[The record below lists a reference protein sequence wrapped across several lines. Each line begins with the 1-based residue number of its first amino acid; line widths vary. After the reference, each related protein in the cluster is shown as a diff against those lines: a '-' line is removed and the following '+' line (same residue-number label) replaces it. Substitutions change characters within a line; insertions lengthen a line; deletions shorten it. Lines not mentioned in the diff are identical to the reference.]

1 MKAKIVLVALVAM
14 MMVAV
19 TMMPAVAVP
28 ATTQAQVT
36 GSGTPPVFEEKF
48 ELNDDGDPL
57 PNHGTAGTQVLPVP
71 DGVKEVCVYVV
82 ARDPNG
88 AADINRIWIS
98 VDNPLGVEI
107 ANGDTINS
115 PTAIS
120 ELTYAETCVATQAA
134 VDQNLMTSARK
145 TVIDGHVYASEWRM
159 WKFCFDM
166 GNCYISG
173 DYEVTANAN
182 DGAGGTGTIVNTF
195 EYISIK
201 ELAVDFTTIDYG
213 EIVPGVKQIVSGDPN
228 FGTAPPTVRNR
239 ANDPFK
245 LQISATD
252 MVGTDPNNEILA
264 TNLDAHVY
272 GKDAPGGSA
281 IDEELNLAYAP
292 GILFSPI
299 IDTCAT
305 ETIDFSLLQDLIC
318 SDTYTGTI
326 TLEAVTP
333 QP

>member
-1 MKAKIVLVALVAM
+1 MKAKIVLVALVAT

-28 ATTQAQVT
+28 ATTQAEVT

-48 ELNDDGDPL
+48 ELNDDGDPT
-57 PNHGTAGTQVLPVP
+57 HVTAGTQVMPVP

-88 AADINRIWIS
+88 AADINRIWVT
-98 VDNPLGVEI
+98 VDNPNGVEI
-107 ANGDTINS
+107 ANGDTLNAGEI
-115 PTAIS
+115 T
-120 ELTYAETCVATQAA
+120 ELTPAETVVATQAA
-134 VDQNLMTSARK
+134 VNQDLMGSARK
-145 TVIDGHVYASEWRM
+145 TVIDDHVSASEWRM

-166 GNCYISG
+166 GHCYMSG
-173 DYEVTANAN
+173 NYAVTANAN
-182 DGAGGTGTIVNTF
+182 DNAGGTGSIMNDF

-201 ELAVDFTTIDYG
+201 ELAIDFSTINYG
-213 EIVPGVKQIVSGDPN
+213 TIVPGVKQIVSGDTT
-228 FGTAPPTVRNR
+228 FEDAGGSTAPTVRNR

-252 MVGTDPNNEILA
+252 MQGTDDNNRILA
-264 TNLDAHVY
+264 TNLDSHVY
-272 GKDAPGGSA
+272 GLDVPGGSA
-281 IDEELNLAYAP
+281 VDEELNLAYAP

-299 IDTCAT
+299 IDTCET
-305 ETIDFSLLQDLIC
+305 EKIDFSLLQDTIC
-318 SDTYTGTI
+318 QDMYSGTI

-333 QP
+333 

>member
-1 MKAKIVLVALVAM
+1 MKAKIVLVALVTM

-48 ELNDDGDPL
+48 ELDDDGDPL
-57 PNHGTAGTQVLPVP
+57 HVTAGTQVLPVP
-71 DGVKEVCVYVV
+71 DANKEVCVYVV

-88 AADINRIWIS
+88 AADINRIWIT
-98 VDNPLGVEI
+98 VDNPEGVEV
-107 ANGDTINS
+107 ANGDTLHS
-115 PTAIS
+115 PVDIS
-120 ELTYAETCVATQAA
+120 ELDYAAACTATQAA
-134 VDQNLMTSARK
+134 VDQGLIGSARRDE
-145 TVIDGHVYASEWRM
+145 INGHIYASEWRM
-159 WKFCFDM
+159 WQFCFELS
-166 GNCYISG
+166 NCDISG
-173 DYEVTANAN
+173 AYTVNANAN
-182 DGAGGTGTIVNTF
+182 DNAGGTGTYENTF
-195 EYISIK
+195 DYLSIK
-201 ELAVDFTTIDYG
+201 ELALDFTAINYG

-228 FGTAPPTVRNR
+228 FGTAPPTIRNR

-252 MVGTDPNNEILA
+252 MTGTDSNNVILA

-272 GKDAPGGSA
+272 GVDDSGSA
-281 IDEELNLAYAP
+281 IDEEMNLNYDP
-292 GILFSPI
+292 GVIFNPI

-318 SDTYTGTI
+318 ADTYTGLI
-326 TLEAVTP
+326 ALEPVDP
-333 QP
+333 

>member
-1 MKAKIVLVALVAM
+1 MKAKIVLVTLVAM
-14 MMVAV
+14 MMMVV

-48 ELNDDGDPL
+48 ELNDDGDPT
-57 PNHGTAGTQVLPVP
+57 HVIAGTQVLPVP
-71 DGVKEVCVYVV
+71 DGIKEVCVYVV

-98 VDNPLGVEI
+98 VVNQNGAEI
-107 ANGDTINS
+107 ANGDTLNPGEI
-115 PTAIS
+115 T
-120 ELTYAETCVATQAA
+120 ELTHAETCVATQAA
-134 VDQNLMTSARK
+134 VDQDLMGSARK
-145 TVIDGHVYASEWRM
+145 TVIDDHVYASEWRM

-173 DYEVTANAN
+173 DYEVTAIAN
-182 DGAGGTGTIVNTF
+182 DNAGGSGTIVNTF

-252 MVGTDPNNEILA
+252 MQGINANNKIFA

-272 GKDAPGGSA
+272 GKDASGGSA
-281 IDEELNLAYAP
+281 IDEELNLDYAP

-305 ETIDFSLLQDLIC
+305 ETIDFSLLQGIIC

-333 QP
+333 

>member
-1 MKAKIVLVALVAM
+1 MKAKIVLAAIVAM

-19 TMMPAVAVP
+19 MAMPAVASE
-28 ATTQAQVT
+28 AAETQAQVT

-48 ELNDDGDPL
+48 ELDDDGDPT
-57 PNHGTAGTQVLPVP
+57 HVIGGTQVMPVP
-71 DGVKEVCVYVV
+71 DGNKNVCVYVAV
-82 ARDPNG
+82 RDPNG
-88 AADINRIWIS
+88 AGDINRIWIS
-98 VDNPLGVEI
+98 VVNPLGVEI

-120 ELTYAETCVATQAA
+120 ELTHAETCVATQAA
-134 VDQNLMTSARK
+134 VDQNLMISARK
-145 TVIDGHVYASEWRM
+145 TEIDGHVYASEWRM

-173 DYEVTANAN
+173 VYEITANAN

-201 ELAVDFTTIDYG
+201 ELAVDFTTINYE
-213 EIVPGVKQIVSGDPN
+213 EIVPGVKQIVSGDSN
-228 FGTAPPTVRNR
+228 FGTADAPTVRNR

-245 LQISATD
+245 LRISAID
-252 MVGTDPNNEILA
+252 MEGTDPNNKILA

-272 GKDAPGGSA
+272 GKDVSGSA
-281 IDEELNLAYAP
+281 IDEELNLDYAP

-305 ETIDFSLLQDLIC
+305 ETIDFSLLQSLIC

-333 QP
+333 

>member
-19 TMMPAVAVP
+19 TMVPVVAED
-28 ATTQAQVT
+28 AMTQAQVT

-57 PNHGTAGTQVLPVP
+57 HATPGTQVMPVP
-71 DGVKEVCVYVV
+71 DANKEVCVYVV

-88 AADINRIWIS
+88 AADINRIWIT
-98 VDNPLGVEI
+98 VDDPDGDEV
-107 ANGDTINS
+107 ANGDTINAGEI
-115 PTAIS
+115 T
-120 ELTYAETCVATQAA
+120 ELTYADTCVATQAA

-145 TVIDGHVYASEWRM
+145 TEIDGHVYAREWRM
-159 WKFCFDM
+159 WQFCFELS
-166 GNCYISG
+166 NCDISG
-173 DYEVTANAN
+173 AYTVNANAN
-182 DGAGGTGTIVNTF
+182 DNAGGTGTYMNTF
-195 EYISIK
+195 DYLSIK
-201 ELAVDFTTIDYG
+201 ELAIDFTAINYG

-252 MVGTDPNNEILA
+252 MTGSAPNNVILA

-272 GKDAPGGSA
+272 GVDASGSA
-281 IDEELNLAYAP
+281 VDEEINLGYDP
-292 GILFSPI
+292 GVIFNPI

-305 ETIDFSLLQDLIC
+305 ETIDFSLLQGLIC
-318 SDTYTGTI
+318 ADTYTGLI
-326 TLEAVTP
+326 TLEPVDP
-333 QP
+333 